1 MSLITLSLPS
11 SEHTAEIEIEQLTI
25 RVKSGNKIHQVYHL
39 SGCELGK
46 CCVKDQHSPKH
57 TGKLSDARE
66 LNHIL
71 KQFNF
76 TSFVHDR
83 KQVDGSFITKEFK
96 LK

>member
-1 MSLITLSLPS
+1 MSLITLSLPNS
-11 SEHTAEIEIEQLTI
+11 QHTAEIEIEQLTI
-25 RVKSGNKIHQVYHL
+25 RVKSGNEIHQVYHI

-57 TGKLSDARE
+57 KAKLSDARE

-83 KQVDGSFITKEFK
+83 KQADGSFITKEFK
-96 LK
+96 IK

>member
-1 MSLITLSLPS
+1 MSLITLALPNS
-11 SEHTAEIEIEQLTI
+11 QNIAEVEFEQLTI
-25 RVKSGNKIHQVYHL
+25 RVKSGNEIHQVYHL

-46 CCVKDQHSPKH
+46 CCIKDQHSPNHKA
-57 TGKLSDARE
+57 KLSDARE
-66 LNHIL
+66 LNHVL

-96 LK
+96 VK